1 MEVIIFLFL
10 VFVVVAAMQNVGQKK
25 AALPPPPT
33 PEQVRAVQAQTAR
46 ALPAARPAKEVSW
59 LDPSTW
65 AEAATS
71 SEEEVDETAGDHD
84 LLPAVVADEEETAV
98 VRADSERWTQ
108 GALARM
114 PDAAAVSLEQ
124 EVDRVHEHERFH
136 RRYVSAQA
144 PPEAAKQ
151 GIMEELRNDPTA
163 LRRAILASEI
173 LGRPRSRR
181 R

>member
-1 MEVIIFLFL
+1 MEVIFFLFL
-10 VFVVVAAMQNVGQKK
+10 VFFVVAVMQNVGQRK

-33 PEQVRAVQAQTAR
+33 PEQVRAAR
-46 ALPAARPAKEVSW
+46 SAPVHRLPAGPAKEVSW

-84 LLPAVVADEEETAV
+84 LLPAVVQDEETTAV

-108 GALARM
+108 GALARV

-124 EVDRVHEHERFH
+124 EVDRVREHERFH

-151 GIMEELRNDPTA
+151 GIMEELREDPTA